1 MESLLLLFKALS
13 DRNRLRILH
22 ALVAQK
28 ELCACQIT
36 ELIQVTNA
44 TASRHMGVLINANL
58 VQRRKEGR
66 WVYYRV
72 KTENTGTGEL
82 FSWIEKKLKDDPEAL
97 FDLVSLQEI
106 TRCGPEEI
114 CKKHK
119 KMTTSL
125 KH

>member
-1 MESLLLLFKALS
+1 MESLLLIFKALS

-22 ALVAQK
+22 ALLAQN

-72 KTENTGTGEL
+72 KTENLGTSLL
-82 FSWIEKKLKDDPEAL
+82 FTWVEKKLKNDPDAM
-97 FDLVSLQEI
+97 FDLVTLREI
-106 TRCGPEEI
+106 TKCTPEEI

-119 KMTTSL
+119 KITTSS
-125 KH
+125 KT

>member
-1 MESLLLLFKALS
+1 MESLLLIFKALS

-58 VQRRKEGR
+58 VQRRKKGR
-66 WVYYRV
+66 WVYYQLH
-72 KTENTGTGEL
+72 TENQGVENVFT
-82 FSWIEKKLKDDPEAL
+82 WIEKKLKEDPEAL
-97 FDLVSLQEI
+97 LDLISLEEI

-119 KMTTSL
+119 TL
-125 KH
+125 KFCSKQ